1 MLEHGWQGE
10 CFSEDE
16 EEDGEGWI
24 KSFTLPIFVFFF
36 VGFLVFI
43 LIFCF
48 LFCSSLRKKLP
59 LMRRC
64 KESKT
69 NAKRKMP
76 GDDDVGDHPF

>member
-1 MLEHGWQGE
+1 MGGRENAFLKAKKKMEKVGLRVLL
-10 CFSEDE
+10 
-16 EEDGEGWI
+16 
-24 KSFTLPIFVFFF
+24 SFFCVY
-36 VGFLVFI
+36 LVFLFFYTNI
-43 LIFCF
+43 LFSFCN
-48 LFCSSLRKKLP
+48 SLRKKLP